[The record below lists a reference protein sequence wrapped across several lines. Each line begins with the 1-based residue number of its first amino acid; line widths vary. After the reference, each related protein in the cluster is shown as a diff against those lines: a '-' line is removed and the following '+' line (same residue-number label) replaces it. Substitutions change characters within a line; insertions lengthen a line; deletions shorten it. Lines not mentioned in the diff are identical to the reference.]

1 MWILVLPLPLDCGQ
15 VTAIPAGIS
24 IFCGGIS
31 STPRRRCINAA
42 WTGPAGVETGWEAS
56 HTRGP
61 GCLFPVGIVSEIRTC
76 SVPALG
82 PKGEGVKGLLMTP
95 YRTLSPEGADILRR
109 YSTVVTDT
117 SSGDTEREGAGKRCC
132 GTVSCQPS
140 PSAAPLPRVPHTTCS
155 MGLDGVDR

>member
-42 WTGPAGVETGWEAS
+42 WTGPAGVEMGWEAS

-117 SSGDTEREGAGKRCC
+117 SSGDTESWGWGGGWETLLRNCVMP
-132 GTVSCQPS
+132 T
-140 PSAAPLPRVPHTTCS
+140 
-155 MGLDGVDR
+155 